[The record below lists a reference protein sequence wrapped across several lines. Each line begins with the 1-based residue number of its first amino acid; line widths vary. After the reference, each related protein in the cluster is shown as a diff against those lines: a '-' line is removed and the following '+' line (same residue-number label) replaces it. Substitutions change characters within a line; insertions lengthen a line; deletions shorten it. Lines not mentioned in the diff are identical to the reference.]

1 MEDTFRSYAP
11 PQNHICAS
19 IGRGF
24 QAWPSK
30 SKPGQA
36 NPNKIAWISLVLF
49 VRIGT
54 YQWVTA
60 IPNKNSLLALR
71 LVARRAFVFGPRRR
85 HRAASDFRKRGVE
98 KL

>member
-24 QAWPSK
+24 
-30 SKPGQA
+30 KPGQA
-36 NPNKIAWISLVLF
+36 NPSPAKQIQINCLDFLVLF

-60 IPNKNSLLALR
+60 NPNKNFSPPLR
-71 LVARRAFVFGPRRR
+71 LVARRARSLSDYGYHVGRIPIFS
-85 HRAASDFRKRGVE
+85 RA
-98 KL
+98 